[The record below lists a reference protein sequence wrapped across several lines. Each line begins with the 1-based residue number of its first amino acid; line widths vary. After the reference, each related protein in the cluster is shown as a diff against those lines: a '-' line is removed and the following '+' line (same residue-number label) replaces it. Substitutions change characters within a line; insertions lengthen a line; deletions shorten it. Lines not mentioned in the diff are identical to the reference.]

1 MSLSQNEVVDYI
13 KNLRL
18 SEVKALVSA
27 LEAELGVSAA
37 APMMMA
43 AASAAPAAAAAAAEP
58 EKTEFDVI
66 LAVTG
71 DNKVGVIKVIRELT
85 NLGLKEAKALAD
97 VTPSKIREALSKD
110 DANAAKEKLVAAGAT
125 VEIK

>member
-1 MSLSQNEVVDYI
+1 MSVSQDQVVEYI

-27 LEAELGVSAA
+27 LETELGVSAA
-37 APMMMA
+37 APVMMA
-43 AASAAPAAAAAAAEP
+43 AGGAAAAPAAAAEP

-66 LAVTG
+66 LTATG

-97 VTPSKIREALSKD
+97 VVPSKIREAVSKD
-110 DANAAKEKLVAAGAT
+110 DAAAAKAKLTEAGGTAE
-125 VEIK
+125 VK

>member
-27 LEAELGVSAA
+27 LEAELGVTAA
-37 APMMMA
+37 APMA
-43 AASAAPAAAAAAAEP
+43 VAVAAPAAAAAAAAEP

-71 DNKVGVIKVIRELT
+71 ENKVGVIKVIRELT

-97 VTPSKIREALSKD
+97 VTPSKVREAVSKD
-110 DANAAKEKLVAAGAT
+110 DANAAKEKLVAVGAT